1 MFSNVIT
8 GQYSSDDYTLKRFFM
23 NEIPNEIRKV
33 IRNLI
38 DEADCI
44 LRGGMAY
51 VCITEDMGYQL
62 KDIDLLGK
70 SEKKELMLML
80 LGEADVVYLNKNS
93 FAQDVIS
100 AFWREEDG
108 YYKID
113 ILLVEGL
120 PEYSFCEYD
129 GFLYKTVS
137 AEYIWKNRIEKI
149 VQRNIRKHSIDKT
162 INHYR
167 VAKNVSIYLLEK
179 DFYKCDEQMLNEVS
193 DMLFEVKSILHEIM
207 DEKTIESFISIQETL
222 IEKIRGLL

>member
-129 GFLYKTVS
+129 GLD
-137 AEYIWKNRIEKI
+137 
-149 VQRNIRKHSIDKT
+149 RKS
-162 INHYR
+162 
-167 VAKNVSIYLLEK
+167 VV
-179 DFYKCDEQMLNEVS
+179 
-193 DMLFEVKSILHEIM
+193 
-207 DEKTIESFISIQETL
+207 
-222 IEKIRGLL
+222 